1 MSVNV
6 SQAGKV
12 SCVRLVFA
20 KNATTVFV
28 LRQRFV
34 NASMGMRDPIATSLL
49 VYHLAIM
56 ELQFSLIL
64 VNVMK
69 DGKEGFV
76 TDQFAIQTVV
86 KRVTVCS
93 LMFVNVTLVG
103 KVQIG

>member
-20 KNATTVFV
+20 KNATT
-28 LRQRFV
+28 
-34 NASMGMRDPIATSLL
+34 GMRDPIATSLL